1 MRIIRQINNNAA
13 LALDGNGKELVVL
26 GRGVGF
32 PKMPY
37 ELTDLSRIE
46 RTFYDVNPKYFGMAA
61 DLPRPLVLACAEI
74 AEKAEIELDCAL
86 NPNLPFTLADHL
98 NFAAERLRKGIEVP
112 TPLAY
117 DVRHLYPK
125 ETELARQ
132 ARELLAQQAGL
143 ELPESEVVNIALHL
157 INAEAEAGDMHS
169 MMMTLKALSDIDGI
183 VEKSL
188 DITLNKESFSYS
200 RFSMHLRYLIQRLA
214 SGKQVENRISGMLV
228 QMKRECPGAYLCA
241 REIAEYF
248 RNTWSWSCNDEE
260 LLYLTLHI
268 SRLQEKKRGLSPA
281 PAH

>member
-1 MRIIRQINNNAA
+1 MKIIRQINNNAA

-74 AEKAEIELDCAL
+74 TERAEIELDCAL

-98 NFAAERLRKGIEVP
+98 NFAAERLRKGIEIS

-125 ETELARQ
+125 ETELAKQ
-132 ARELLAQQAGL
+132 ARELLAREAGL
-143 ELPESEVVNIALHL
+143 KLPDSEVVNIALHL

-169 MMMTLKALSDIDGI
+169 MMMTLKALSDVDGI
-183 VEKSL
+183 VEKQL
-188 DITLNKESFSYS
+188 AITLNKESFSYS

-214 SGKQVENRISGMLV
+214 SGRQVEERISGMLA
-228 QMKRECPGAYLCA
+228 QMRRDYPQAYQCA
-241 REIAEYF
+241 RAIADYF
-248 RNTWSWSCNDEE
+248 RAAWNWQCNDEE
-260 LLYLTLHI
+260 IVYLMLH
-268 SRLQEKKRGLSPA
+268 LSLI
-281 PAH
+281 HI

>member
-1 MRIIRQINNNAA
+1 
-13 LALDGNGKELVVL
+13 
-26 GRGVGF
+26 
-32 PKMPY
+32 MPY

-74 AEKAEIELDCAL
+74 TERAEIELDCAL

-98 NFAAERLRKGIEVP
+98 NFAAERLRKGIEIS

-125 ETELARQ
+125 ETELAKQ
-132 ARELLAQQAGL
+132 ARELLAREAGL
-143 ELPESEVVNIALHL
+143 KLPDSEVVNIALHL

-169 MMMTLKALSDIDGI
+169 MMMTLKALSDVDGI
-183 VEKSL
+183 VEKQL

-214 SGKQVENRISGMLV
+214 SGRQVEERISGMLA
-228 QMKRECPGAYLCA
+228 QMRREYPQVYQCA
-241 REIAEYF
+241 RAIADYF
-248 RNTWSWSCNDEE
+248 KPLGIGSATMRKP
-260 LLYLTLHI
+260 YTLCCT
-268 SRLQEKKRGLSPA
+268 SAVCRRSMRPEPA
-281 PAH
+281 PLPCPPFCMNPLNGARWAVQKILTEREVLCHGS

>member
-125 ETELARQ
+125 ETELARR

-268 SRLQEKKRGLSPA
+268 SRLQEKNGA
-281 PAH
+281 